1 MKSVKEYIN
10 EANLDRKF
18 YLVNT
23 DSKKTIVK
31 LRWNYI
37 EEIRDNLTRININ
50 STQWAYNEVKSATS
64 SHQLLRLLEPIEDY
78 QDTIVEYEKNP
89 NNEDVVYK
97 LKTIV
102 KTLNG
107 LGLWKWC
114 ENQIFFKNILKYAQ
128 KMLDILWA
136 FLYFVFVNREH

>member
-107 LGLWKWC
+107 LGLWK
-114 ENQIFFKNILKYAQ
+114 
-128 KMLDILWA
+128 
-136 FLYFVFVNREH
+136 